1 MKSYVRAAF
10 LAVIPLA
17 GFAAI
22 AGLTG
27 TAAVTASDLPD
38 RIEADLLPQ
47 AVIDAAIAEETA
59 RPTLVEAPAVEATG
73 VEAPTDAPIAAIEP
87 EAKTTPPQ
95 PRLARAVSLDA
106 LVSRY
111 NGVALSG
118 RESEC
123 LAGAVYFESKGEP
136 LAGQL
141 AVAEVILNRAKSGR
155 FPATVCGVILQPS
168 QFSFVRGGGFPPIA
182 RSSQGWREAVA
193 VTHIAQKAE
202 WSSGVGKALF
212 FHARRVSPGWNLQKV
227 AAVGNHVFYR

>member
-10 LAVIPLA
+10 LAVIPLT
-17 GFAAI
+17 GLAAI

-38 RIEADLLPQ
+38 RLEADLLPQ

-59 RPTLVEAPAVEATG
+59 RPTLVEAPIV
-73 VEAPTDAPIAAIEP
+73 VVDP
-87 EAKTTPPQ
+87 
-95 PRLARAVSLDA
+95 

-136 LAGQL
+136 LQGQL
-141 AVAEVILNRAKSGR
+141 AVAEVIMNRAKSGR
-155 FPATVCGVILQPS
+155 FPGSLCGVILQRG

-182 RSSQGWREAVA
+182 RGSQGWREAVA
-193 VTHIAQKAE
+193 ITHVAQNSE

-227 AAVGNHVFYR
+227 ASVGNHVFYR

>member
-10 LAVIPLA
+10 LALIPLT
-17 GFAAI
+17 GLAAI

-38 RIEADLLPQ
+38 RLEADLLPQ

-59 RPTLVEAPAVEATG
+59 RPTLVEAPIVSAEPSKSATG
-73 VEAPTDAPIAAIEP
+73 PVPL
-87 EAKTTPPQ
+87 PQ
-95 PRLARAVSLDA
+95 PRLAKAASLDA

-136 LAGQL
+136 LQGQL
-141 AVAEVILNRAKSGR
+141 AVAEVILNRSKSGR
-155 FPATVCGVILQPS
+155 FPASLCGVILQPG

-193 VTHIAQKAE
+193 ITHVAQNSE

-227 AAVGNHVFYR
+227 ASVGNHVFYR

>member
-10 LAVIPLA
+10 LAVIPLT
-17 GFAAI
+17 GLAAI

-38 RIEADLLPQ
+38 RVEADLLPQ

-59 RPTLVEAPAVEATG
+59 RPTQVEAPLAV
-73 VEAPTDAPIAAIEP
+73 IEP
-87 EAKTTPPQ
+87 AVTPVTKTPISQT
-95 PRLARAVSLDA
+95 RLTKAASLDA

-111 NGVALSG
+111 NGVALSD

-136 LAGQL
+136 LQGQL

-155 FPATVCGVILQPS
+155 FPSSVCGVILQPG

-193 VTHIAQKAE
+193 ITHVAQKAE

-212 FHARRVSPGWNLQKV
+212 FHARRVSPGWNLQKI